1 MRFLWKQWPMLVA
14 FAFAFVGV
22 PIGPTTA
29 ALAQTV
35 DGSMGR
41 SAIALTPR
49 LPNRL
54 PEKSADKL
62 PNKLPNKSLETSL
75 AQATPIAITGIQVEE
90 TSAGLSLRLATTG
103 ELTVTETSI
112 TGNAATATL
121 ANAALTLPDASDF
134 QQFEPAAGIALV
146 SVTSLPNDQVQI
158 AVTGQD
164 APPTVDIS
172 TGTAELTLSATL
184 GDPAVQTTDEAIRLL
199 VTGEE
204 GEEDSYVVPNATTA
218 TRTETPLRDVP
229 QSVQVIPQ
237 AVIEDQEVLRL
248 GDALRNV
255 SGVVSNSNDPRG
267 ERFIIRG
274 FSDSSILRDGF
285 RQTDS
290 ADGNAG
296 FQELATV
303 EQVEVLKGPAAIL
316 AGALEPGGAINLIT
330 ERPLAEPFYE
340 VGLTVGSRSILEPS
354 VDVSGPLSSDGR
366 VLYRLNML
374 LRQQDAH
381 TDFTTPIDRNFI
393 APVVSWAINE
403 RTDLLFDVEYSNQT
417 RPAEFAGL
425 PALGERVADV
435 PRDRIT
441 GEPEDD
447 ARNESLRAGYELEHR
462 FSDNWTIRNRF
473 QYVDFDSELIA
484 NIVGQVVNEET
495 GDLFRIWLQN
505 EQDSESYELQTNVVG
520 KFNTG
525 SIEHTLLAGV
535 DWYHRDAR
543 TLRRFD
549 FTPQPL
555 FNIFNPVYGVPR
567 PASFATAP
575 PLTFESRTESL
586 GVYVQ
591 DQVELFDGLFLLAG
605 LRYDTV
611 TQEAENLETNVDTS
625 QSEDAF
631 TPRFGVVYQP
641 SEQIALYGSYSTSFR
656 PNSGTTRDDN
666 FLDPESG
673 EQFEVGIRGDFL
685 SDRLSA
691 NLAWFNITKQN
702 VATADP
708 NSLPGQN
715 FVVATGEQRS
725 QGVELDVIG
734 EILPGWNIVANYAY
748 TDTDITQDNTGLQ
761 GNDLFGV
768 PEHNANLWT
777 TYEIQDGD
785 LAGLGFS
792 IGLNYV
798 GERFGDNANSYV
810 LEDYFLTNAALS
822 YERDNWRAALNVRN
836 LFDVN
841 YIESS
846 EGFRFIENRTGEGIT
861 IIGSVSVEF

>member
-1 MRFLWKQWPMLVA
+1 MLVA
-14 FAFAFVGV
+14 FAFAFVGA
-22 PIGPTTA
+22 PAGLTA
-29 ALAQTV
+29 VVLAEETV
-35 DGSMGR
+35 GR
-41 SAIALTPR
+41 HTISEIESLS
-49 LPNRL
+49 NR
-54 PEKSADKL
+54 
-62 PNKLPNKSLETSL
+62 TL
-75 AQATPIAITGIQVEE
+75 AQATPIEITGVRVEE
-90 TSAGLSLRLATTG
+90 TSAGLTLRLETSG
-103 ELTVTETSI
+103 ELTVAETSI
-112 TGNAATATL
+112 SGNAVITDI
-121 ANAALTLPDASDF
+121 ANAVLTLPDADGF

-146 SVTSLPNDQVQI
+146 SVTSLPNNRVQI
-158 AVTGQD
+158 AITGQD
-164 APPTVDIS
+164 APPAIDIS

-184 GDPAVQTTDEAIRLL
+184 GDPAAQASDDDAIQLV

-204 GEEDSYVVPNATTA
+204 GSDYVVPNATTA
-218 TRTETPLRDVP
+218 TRTDTPLRDVP
-229 QSVQVIPQ
+229 QSIQVIPQ
-237 AVIEDQEVLRL
+237 EVIEDQQVLRL
-248 GDALRNV
+248 GDAVRNV

-290 ADGNAG
+290 AVGNAG

-340 VGLTVGSRSILEPS
+340 IGLTVGSRSLIEPS

-366 VLYRLNML
+366 VLYRLNTL
-374 LRQQDAH
+374 IRQQDSH
-381 TDFTTPIDRNFI
+381 TDFTTPIDRTFI
-393 APVVSWAINE
+393 APTISWAIDD
-403 RTDLLFDVEYSNQT
+403 RTDLLLDVEYGTQT

-425 PALGERVADV
+425 PALGDRVANV

-441 GEPEDD
+441 GEPDD
-447 ARNESLRAGYELEHR
+447 EALNESLRAGYELEHR
-462 FSDNWTIRNRF
+462 FNDSWTLRNRF
-473 QYVDFDSELIA
+473 QYVDFNSELIA
-484 NIVGQVVNEET
+484 NIAAQVVNENT

-505 EQDSESYELQTNVVG
+505 QQDSESYELQTNVVG
-520 KFNTG
+520 EFNTG
-525 SIEHTLLAGV
+525 SIGHTLLAGV
-535 DWYHRDAR
+535 DWYHRDAQ

-555 FNIFNPVYGVPR
+555 FNVFNPVYGVPR
-567 PASFATAP
+567 PASFNTAP
-575 PLTFESRTESL
+575 PLTFESSTENFGL
-586 GVYVQ
+586 YVQ
-591 DQVELFDGLFLLAG
+591 DQVELLDNLFLLAG

-611 TQEAENLETNVDTS
+611 TQESENLETNVETS

-631 TPRFGVVYQP
+631 TPRVGVVYQP
-641 SEQIALYGSYSTSFR
+641 SEQIALYGSYSSSFR

-708 NSLPGQN
+708 NSLPGEN

-725 QGVELDVIG
+725 QGIELDVIG

-748 TDTDITQDNTGLQ
+748 TDTEITQDNTGLQ

-768 PEHNANLWT
+768 PEHNVNLWT

-798 GERFGDNANSYV
+798 GERFGDNANSYI
-810 LEDYFLTNAALS
+810 LEDYFLTSAAVS
-822 YERDNWRAALNVRN
+822 YEQDNWRAALNVRN
-836 LFDVN
+836 LFDTN